1 MFFINSKQENQIQIN
16 EPYGASQKDGRKIRL
31 FCFGNFF
38 SINFLTKRN
47 SNKKNVGVTDCSNSR
62 KTFRERH

>member
-1 MFFINSKQENQIQIN
+1 MNPRVHHEKTDKN
-16 EPYGASQKDGRKIRL
+16 RL

-38 SINFLTKRN
+38 SINFLTKLN